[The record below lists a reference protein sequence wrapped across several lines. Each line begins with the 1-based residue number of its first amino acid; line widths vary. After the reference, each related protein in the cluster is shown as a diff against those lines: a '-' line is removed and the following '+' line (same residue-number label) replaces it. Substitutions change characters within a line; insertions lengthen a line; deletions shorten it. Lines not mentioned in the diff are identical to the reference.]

1 MNRFNFPSAPS
12 RRVRPTAQ
20 QQPGDASGDALPQQ
34 PQRGPAQRRAA
45 SQQADDWPTEPQQ
58 PYEQRHQQPYQPQHG
73 QPGAQPYPQQPPQ
86 QRQPHQQQPY
96 EQPGYG
102 QPRHGGQPGRQP
114 QPRPG
119 YEPPA
124 DPYAPHSPRIEPV
137 QPQHDEP
144 EPAPAAHNP
153 LVRPYAMT
161 GGRTRPRYQL
171 AIEALVST
179 TADPSQLQGQ
189 LPEHQRICHLCR
201 EIKSV
206 AEISALLSIPLGVSR
221 ILVADLA
228 EAGLVAIHQP
238 GGDETAGGQP
248 DVTLLERV
256 LSGLRKL

>member
-1 MNRFNFPSAPS
+1 MATPPGGHPYEGGRQ
-12 RRVRPTAQ
+12 V
-20 QQPGDASGDALPQQ
+20 PGDHARNHFNSPSTPGGNGGRGGQWDGGGQSYDPLGQPYQQ
-34 PQRGPAQRRAA
+34 
-45 SQQADDWPTEPQQ
+45 PQQ
-58 PYEQRHQQPYQPQHG
+58 PYGQQPSYGQGPQQPYG
-73 QPGAQPYPQQPPQ
+73 
-86 QRQPHQQQPY
+86 RQASYDQGSQQPY
-96 EQPGYG
+96 GQRPSYG
-102 QPRHGGQPGRQP
+102 QGQPHSQQA
-114 QPRPG
+114 QPR
-119 YEPPA
+119 
-124 DPYAPHSPRIEPV
+124 RR
-137 QPQHDEP
+137 QEP
-144 EPAPAAHNP
+144 EYATHNP

-179 TADPSQLQGQ
+179 TADPSRLQGQ
-189 LPEHQRICHLCR
+189 LPEHQRICRLCF

-206 AEISALLSIPLGVSR
+206 AEISALLSIPLGVAR

>member
-1 MNRFNFPSAPS
+1 MGTP
-12 RRVRPTAQ
+12 
-20 QQPGDASGDALPQQ
+20 
-34 PQRGPAQRRAA
+34 
-45 SQQADDWPTEPQQ
+45 
-58 PYEQRHQQPYQPQHG
+58 
-73 QPGAQPYPQQPPQ
+73 PGASPYNGYDARQAPFGDNARNPYGFSSTPNRDATAPPPPY
-86 QRQPHQQQPY
+86 RQPHHAQGGPSGPSAQGGRGGQG
-96 EQPGYG
+96 GYG
-102 QPRHGGQPGRQP
+102 GQGGTRATG
-114 QPRPG
+114 G
-119 YEPPA
+119 
-124 DPYAPHSPRIEPV
+124 
-137 QPQHDEP
+137 
-144 EPAPAAHNP
+144 HNP

-179 TADPSQLQGQ
+179 TADPARLQGQ
-189 LPEHQRICHLCR
+189 LPEHQRICRLCF

-206 AEISALLSIPLGVSR
+206 AEISALLSIPLGVAR

>member
-1 MNRFNFPSAPS
+1 MATPPSGYPYGSGQQSGPQGETHHNRFNFPSAPS
-12 RRVRPTAQ
+12 RRPQRL
-20 QQPGDASGDALPQQ
+20 QPPQQ
-34 PQRGPAQRRAA
+34 PQHPAQ
-45 SQQADDWPTEPQQ
+45 QQGPYGPPYGPSEPS
-58 PYEQRHQQPYQPQHG
+58 PYDQPQV
-73 QPGAQPYPQQPPQ
+73 
-86 QRQPHQQQPY
+86 
-96 EQPGYG
+96 
-102 QPRHGGQPGRQP
+102 
-114 QPRPG
+114 
-119 YEPPA
+119 
-124 DPYAPHSPRIEPV
+124 PRIQPV
-137 QPQHDEP
+137 QPPRPRP
-144 EPAPAAHNP
+144 EPSAPTGGATNP

-179 TADPSQLQGQ
+179 TADPAKLQGQ

-206 AEISALLSIPLGVSR
+206 AEISALLSIPLGVAR

>member
-1 MNRFNFPSAPS
+1 MATPPGGHPYEGGRQVPGEHARNHFDSPSAPG
-12 RRVRPTAQ
+12 RNGGQGGQWDGGGQPYHPQ
-20 QQPGDASGDALPQQ
+20 QQPYQQ
-34 PQRGPAQRRAA
+34 
-45 SQQADDWPTEPQQ
+45 PQQ
-58 PYEQRHQQPYQPQHG
+58 PYGQQQSYG
-73 QPGAQPYPQQPPQ
+73 QG
-86 QRQPHQQQPY
+86 QQQPY
-96 EQPGYG
+96 GSQPSYG
-102 QPRHGGQPGRQP
+102 QGQGQGQQQP
-114 QPRPG
+114 YGQQPSYGQQP
-119 YEPPA
+119 
-124 DPYAPHSPRIEPV
+124 PRIQPV
-137 QPQHDEP
+137 QPRRHQEP
-144 EPAPAAHNP
+144 EHAAHNP

-179 TADPSQLQGQ
+179 TADPSRLQGQ
-189 LPEHQRICHLCR
+189 LPEHQRICRLCF

-206 AEISALLSIPLGVSR
+206 AEISALLSIPLGVAR